1 MIADHTAAPR
11 AEADALYADVIV
23 PRHLAG
29 PFTYRVPRALRPI
42 LRVGHLVL
50 VPFGRS
56 VIQGA
61 VIALAETHPPAVARE
76 RVREIRTLVSDGQTA
91 EIPSNLLQLAKQVA
105 EAYVAPW
112 GQCLRLILPPVGSRQ
127 TDTSRFLLTKP
138 GTEALAAKTIKSPD
152 VLNLLRRLK
161 RRPLGVKA
169 ATLRGGQ
176 DQSQQD
182 LLTSLVEQGLVQ
194 EIHESTASRGRGSV
208 IPPAEHDRGLYH
220 AETHSTKN
228 VSCYPLE
235 WEGRIVYALEKRQAV
250 RLLIQAPAPERFG
263 LLRYAMSQTINLG
276 RTVLVIVG
284 EAERAESIA
293 AALAQDATI
302 ATACLH
308 SGVPDN
314 RKAEMWE
321 RIRQQHIQ
329 VVVGTRS
336 AVFLPLQSVGLIWIE
351 REEDPAL
358 KEPQE
363 PRYHAREVA
372 WLRARDE
379 QALLVIASGHL
390 CLETVMGFEQQ
401 ECVLQ
406 MPVWRA
412 GEPKIEVVD
421 LRGEER
427 GTILSSQLVEAMRE
441 ALARQ
446 AGVLLFLNRK
456 GYAGALIC
464 RDCGQVPRCPS
475 CQVAFAYYRHK
486 GALICSYCGT
496 TNAIPDCCPS
506 CAGHRLQLIGEGTE
520 RVEEEVRRLF
530 PRAKVLRVDGETMR
544 RPKQATALRS
554 RIQQR
559 EWEVLVGTQLLLRDD
574 VVPGAGLVGVVQAD
588 AGLSLPDF
596 RAAERAYHLLID
608 AVSLAQPSSLGG
620 RTILQ
625 SFLPSHHAIQAVV
638 QQDEAIFRSE
648 ELLHRTA
655 LGYPPALYLTVL
667 HISGSQEKTVE
678 QAALAWV
685 ARLSPSPVK
694 MTAGAGSAAHG
705 NVVDQSDGMV
715 ILGPVPAPVPKLRGR
730 YRRQILIKSHS
741 RAAAVEAVRTTVS
754 ELEKVYPSRTVKFD
768 VDVDPLEM
776 W

>member
-1 MIADHTAAPR
+1 MVSRSTVPRFQLLLQCRMIADHTAAPR

-351 REEDPAL
+351 REEDP
-358 KEPQE
+358 P
-363 PRYHAREVA
+363 
-372 WLRARDE
+372 
-379 QALLVIASGHL
+379 
-390 CLETVMGFEQQ
+390 
-401 ECVLQ
+401 
-406 MPVWRA
+406 
-412 GEPKIEVVD
+412 
-421 LRGEER
+421 
-427 GTILSSQLVEAMRE
+427 
-441 ALARQ
+441 
-446 AGVLLFLNRK
+446 
-456 GYAGALIC
+456 
-464 RDCGQVPRCPS
+464 
-475 CQVAFAYYRHK
+475 
-486 GALICSYCGT
+486 
-496 TNAIPDCCPS
+496 
-506 CAGHRLQLIGEGTE
+506 
-520 RVEEEVRRLF
+520 
-530 PRAKVLRVDGETMR
+530 
-544 RPKQATALRS
+544 
-554 RIQQR
+554 
-559 EWEVLVGTQLLLRDD
+559 
-574 VVPGAGLVGVVQAD
+574 
-588 AGLSLPDF
+588 
-596 RAAERAYHLLID
+596 
-608 AVSLAQPSSLGG
+608 
-620 RTILQ
+620 
-625 SFLPSHHAIQAVV
+625 
-638 QQDEAIFRSE
+638 
-648 ELLHRTA
+648 
-655 LGYPPALYLTVL
+655 
-667 HISGSQEKTVE
+667 
-678 QAALAWV
+678 
-685 ARLSPSPVK
+685 
-694 MTAGAGSAAHG
+694 
-705 NVVDQSDGMV
+705 
-715 ILGPVPAPVPKLRGR
+715 
-730 YRRQILIKSHS
+730 
-741 RAAAVEAVRTTVS
+741 
-754 ELEKVYPSRTVKFD
+754 
-768 VDVDPLEM
+768 
-776 W
+776 